1 LVICFYDFTIQK
13 DHIKYK
19 VLLTG
24 YPGENTILFSTF
36 YSFVAFYDLDERSTI
51 KSWSVKEKYEKGRGK
66 MSEKRELRKNSFF
79 MYIIKNK
86 TLLLMIM
93 PAVLYY
99 FVFAYLPMAGSVLAF
114 KKFNYVGGIFGSPW
128 AGLDNFKFLMANGKI
143 FSVVFNTIAYN
154 AAFIIVNQTLQI
166 ASAIFLAEIGGK
178 LFKKVTQ
185 SAMFLP
191 YFISWV
197 IVGGF
202 MYNMLNY
209 EFGSLNTLLKSLGS
223 EPVDVYSNVGA
234 WKYIIVAINAWK
246 WVGYGSVIYLA
257 SIMGIDKELYEAA
270 DIDGAGKFGKI
281 FSITLP
287 LMIPQIV
294 ILILLNIGNIFRGD
308 FNMFYQVTANNP
320 LLYKSTDVIDTFVVR
335 SLLQLQDVGMASA
348 AGLAQSVVSLVILV
362 TANTLVRRYQKNY
375 ALF

>member
-1 LVICFYDFTIQK
+1 MEK
-13 DHIKYK
+13 A
-19 VLLTG
+19 
-24 YPGENTILFSTF
+24 GE
-36 YSFVAFYDLDERSTI
+36 
-51 KSWSVKEKYEKGRGK
+51 K
-66 MSEKRELRKNSFF
+66 MADKRDLRKNNFF
-79 MYIIKNK
+79 MDMIKNK

-99 FVFAYLPMAGSVLAF
+99 FIFAYLPMAGSVLAF
-114 KKFNYVGGIFGSPW
+114 KKLNYIDGIFGSPW
-128 AGLDNFKFLMANGKI
+128 AGLDNFKFLVANGKI

-154 AAFIIVNQTLQI
+154 STFIIVNQILQI
-166 ASAIFLAEIGGK
+166 LSAIFLAEIGSK

-223 EPVDVYSNVGA
+223 QPVDVYSNVGA

-246 WVGYGSVIYLA
+246 WVGYGSIIYLA
-257 SIMGIDKELYEAA
+257 SIMGIDKEIYEAA
-270 DIDGAGKFGKI
+270 DIDGASKFSKI
-281 FSITLP
+281 SHITLP
-287 LMIPQIV
+287 LMVPQII

-308 FNMFYQVTANNP
+308 FMMFYQVTANNP

-348 AGLAQSVVSLVILV
+348 AGLAQSVVSFIILV
-362 TANTLVRRYQKNY
+362 GANGMVRRYQKNY